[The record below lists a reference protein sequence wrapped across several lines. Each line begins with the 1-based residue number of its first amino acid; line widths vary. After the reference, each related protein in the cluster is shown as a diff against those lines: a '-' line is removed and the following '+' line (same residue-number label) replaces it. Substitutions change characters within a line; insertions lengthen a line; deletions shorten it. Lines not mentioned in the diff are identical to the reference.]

1 MLPLKMTF
9 RFSLFVTFLLLFSFP
24 MFANS
29 EPLTLSAINFT
40 SQGSDKLQVQ
50 MDLSGAAIQPK
61 MFKTD
66 NPARVVLDF
75 VGVKNGLT
83 KKIYPINQGAAS
95 NAYVIEADGRVR
107 VILNLLETMQ
117 YEIKTQDNKVFL
129 TLTTDKQTKSIARK
143 TPLPKI
149 STPET
154 TKATNAKVAE
164 YIPQQLI
171 SGFDFKRGDKNEGR
185 ILVLLANP
193 NTVVNSKKENGKVI
207 INFLNTQLPDGLAK
221 RLDVSE
227 FATPVKFIDT
237 VSAKQETT
245 LTVTTINELY
255 DYSVFQSDGLLTIE
269 FRPLTDAEKEKEEKS
284 RVKYTG
290 DRLSL
295 NFQNIEIRSII
306 AILAEFTGQNM
317 VAGEDVS
324 GNITLKLDDVP
335 WDEALDF
342 IMMTKELGKYQT
354 GNVTLISPLDK
365 IKDYKEKQ
373 QKMEEVVEKSDAL
386 ITEYIKINFAK
397 AESFKSLLNG
407 LDTGAFGSC
416 GASDTNTSSSLSSNS
431 DTSSNNEQT
440 HQQNQPAVP
449 SRPLSTTLSR
459 SALNQTQIA
468 GGINPEEN
476 RLLSTRGSAIVDS
489 RTNTLIVKDTAKK
502 LEEVKN
508 LIHKLDV
515 PVQQVMIESRIVIA
529 DDTFARN
536 LGVKFGAGKQG
547 KADNSTS
554 YGVGGTG
561 TRGIQ
566 STGSVIVNDSL
577 VDLGAHAIGATPP
590 AALGMTLVRGAD
602 YVLNLEVSALQS
614 DGRGESISNPRVMT
628 MNRCTAYIIQGVQVP
643 FVTLPTAV
651 ANGGTSNTIP
661 TVTFK
666 DATLALNV
674 TPQITPS
681 GSVLM
686 NLVIKKDNINEAASV
701 GLNGNKVLDKREIQT
716 SVLVEDGET
725 IVLGGVYEDSD
736 STTKNKVPFF
746 ADLPLI
752 GDLFTNNAKTSN
764 KKELLIF
771 VTPKIVKDNQS
782 MQ

>member
-1 MLPLKMTF
+1 MLKIKS
-9 RFSLFVTFLLLFSFP
+9 RSCLFIIFLFLLP
-24 MFANS
+24 IFAYA
-29 EPLTLSAINFT
+29 EPITLSAINFS
-40 SQGSDKLQVQ
+40 SQSNDKLQVQ
-50 MDLSGAAIQPK
+50 IDFSGTALKPK
-61 MFKTD
+61 VFKTD

-75 VGVKNGLT
+75 AGVKNGLS
-83 KKIYPINQGAAS
+83 KKIYPINQGVAS

-107 VILNLLETMQ
+107 VILNLSEAIPYDVQTNGNNVLVTLSADKNTKLATP
-117 YEIKTQDNKVFL
+117 KTH
-129 TLTTDKQTKSIARK
+129 S
-143 TPLPKI
+143 PKL
-149 STPET
+149 STAET
-154 TKATNAKVAE
+154 TTATNMKVAE

-193 NTVVNSKKENGKVI
+193 NTLVNAKKENGKVV

-237 VSAKQETT
+237 VSTQQETT

-295 NFQNIEIRSII
+295 NFQNIEIRNII

-317 VAGEDVS
+317 VAGDDVS
-324 GNITLKLDDVP
+324 GTITLKIDDVP

-416 GASDTNTSSSLSSNS
+416 GASDSTSSNS
-431 DTSSNNEQT
+431 SSSQSNNLSNTNDPNEIN
-440 HQQNQPAVP
+440 QN
-449 SRPLSTTLSR
+449 TISR
-459 SALNQTQIA
+459 SPRSAFSNTGLLAQNQIA
-468 GGINPEEN
+468 GGIDPKEN

-502 LEEVKN
+502 LEDVKN

-547 KADNSTS
+547 SVDNSTN
-554 YGVGGTG
+554 YGIGGGG
-561 TRGIQ
+561 TRGTP
-566 STGSVIVNDSL
+566 STKNIALNDSL
-577 VDLGAHAIGATPP
+577 IDLGAHTIGTTPP

-628 MNRCTAYIIQGVQVP
+628 MNRCTAHIIQGVKVP
-643 FVTLPTAV
+643 YVTLPTTI
-651 ANGGTSNTIP
+651 NNSNTQGI
-661 TVTFK
+661 VKFEN
-666 DATLALNV
+666 ASLELNV

-686 NLVIKKDNINEAASV
+686 NLVIRKDSVNEALS
-701 GLNGNKVLDKREIQT
+701 LNTGVNKVLDNREVKT

-725 IVLGGVYEDSD
+725 IVLGGVYEDND

-752 GDLFTNNAKTSN
+752 GDLFTNSAKTSN

-771 VTPKIVKDNQS
+771 VTPKIVKDNQAV
-782 MQ
+782 Q

>member
-1 MLPLKMTF
+1 MI
-9 RFSLFVTFLLLFSFP
+9 LFCVSF
-24 MFANS
+24 FAQTADI
-29 EPLTLSAINFT
+29 LTLSAINFT
-40 SQGSDKLQVQ
+40 SQSSDKLQVQ
-50 MDLSGAAIQPK
+50 IDLSGAAKMPK
-61 MFKTD
+61 IFKTD

-75 VGVKNGLT
+75 ENVRNGLT
-83 KKIYPINQGAAS
+83 KKIYPINQGVAL

-107 VILNLLETMQ
+107 VILNLHESMP
-117 YEIKTQDNKVFL
+117 YDVKIDDNKVFL
-129 TLTTDKQTKSIARK
+129 TLSSSAETQTAQ
-143 TPLPKI
+143 PKAQPKL
-149 STPET
+149 STPAT

-164 YIPQQLI
+164 YIPEQAI
-171 SGFDFKRGDKNEGR
+171 SGFDFKRGDKGEGQ
-185 ILVLLANP
+185 ILVSLANP
-193 NTVVNSKKENGKVI
+193 NTLVNSKKENGKVV

-245 LTVTTINELY
+245 LTVSTVNELY

-269 FRPLTDAEKEKEEKS
+269 FRPLTDAEKEKQEKS

-295 NFQNIEIRSII
+295 NFQNIEIRNII

-317 VAGEDVS
+317 VAGDDVT
-324 GNITLKLDDVP
+324 GTITLKIDDVP

-373 QKMEEVVEKSDAL
+373 QKMEEVVEKSDTL
-386 ITEYIKINFAK
+386 ITEYIKINYAK
-397 AESFKSLLNG
+397 AESFKNLLNG
-407 LDTGAFGSC
+407 MDTGAFGSC
-416 GASDTNTSSSLSSNS
+416 GASDSSSSGSSLGSVSSDNSANNDPNRQQNQQGTQTSSSFNSLSSAVNGNS
-431 DTSSNNEQT
+431 AQSS
-440 HQQNQPAVP
+440 
-449 SRPLSTTLSR
+449 SSS
-459 SALNQTQIA
+459 
-468 GGINPEEN
+468 GINPDEN

-502 LEEVKN
+502 LEDVKS

-515 PVQQVMIESRIVIA
+515 PVQQVMIEARVVIA
-529 DDTFARN
+529 DDTFAKN

-547 KADNSTS
+547 AVDGSTG
-554 YGVGGTG
+554 YAVGGKG
-561 TRGIQ
+561 TKGNSSAMPGADGSLGIL
-566 STGSVIVNDSL
+566 NDSL
-577 VDLGAHAIGATPP
+577 VDLGAQSINALPP

-628 MNRCTAYIIQGVQVP
+628 MNRCTAHIIQGVQVP
-643 FVTLPTAV
+643 FVTLPAAV
-651 ANGGTSNTIP
+651 GAGGISNAVP

-666 DATLALNV
+666 DATLGLNV

-686 NLVIKKDNINEAASV
+686 NLVIKKDNINETASV
-701 GLNGNKVLDKREIQT
+701 GLNGNKVLDKREIKT
-716 SVLVEDGET
+716 SVLVQDGET
-725 IVLGGVYEDSD
+725 IVLGGVYEDND
-736 STTKNKVPFF
+736 TLTKNKVPFF
-746 ADLPLI
+746 GDLPLI
-752 GDLFTNNAKTSN
+752 GDLFANSAKTSN

-771 VTPKIVKDNQS
+771 VTPKIVQDNQTAEN
-782 MQ
+782 